1 MCIRYY
7 LVGIHTVGI
16 VQEKCLGRIT
26 SYLPSLFLQAG
37 KDFLVREACEAV
49 PRPARHVRAC
59 GAGRLVQGLL
69 RLASCFQAT

>member
-26 SYLPSLFLQAG
+26 SYLLSLFLQAG

-49 PRPARHVRAC
+49 PRPARHV
-59 GAGRLVQGLL
+59 
-69 RLASCFQAT
+69 